1 VPVTNDLLRSLL
13 YELENLFSPLAR
25 AVDDPDTIS
34 SLLRR
39 LGWEIDDLLPDA
51 KTLIGSLRAV
61 TDSLALIRSAIG
73 GGNPNLVGV
82 MGALRETSK
91 IPKAIDE
98 LKKQLDAVTASN
110 GVDLSTLPTELVEL
124 LFVEW
129 LERRVPIA
137 HSIFVAVGIVEPRRS
152 TELRSTNQ
160 RLLRRSVELNR
171 LHFERVPTWI
181 SDPNRMARLQFGVDN
196 LAVESDAQAYA
207 LRVFP
212 LIAQLVSA
220 LSGESVMGRGPGLRR
235 LSDDDEQALAHML
248 SIRWQPRFSDDDAAT
263 IGVNIAAMPVSEGGP
278 GIVLMPYG
286 ALSFP
291 ISGGGWRGLAELR
304 TLLEAILIKPSE
316 VEFADGSSNELVA
329 GLQITRDG
337 QTYRLGGENETR
349 LELSEV
355 TLTSQLHLTDA
366 RRFMDVIL
374 AARKAAI
381 FISGGDS
388 DGFLSALLPRE
399 PVRIDFDF
407 VLGWSNKIGF
417 HFGGS
422 TSLDVTLPGKLDVL
436 GALTIESINL
446 RLRTSDVGDLPA
458 LDAIVAVSVSL
469 ALGPLTA
476 TVQKIGMVGKL
487 RFPATG
493 GNLGPVNLD
502 VGFKGPDGAGIALAS
517 DFVTGGGYL
526 FFDPE
531 KQQYAGVMQ
540 LELLNKIAVKAIG
553 LITTRMPD
561 GTKGFSIL
569 VILSAEGF
577 PPIQLGLGFTLNG
590 IGGLLG
596 VNRSLQVDTLRAGLK
611 SDALNG
617 ILFPRDP
624 IKNATQIVTSLAS
637 VFPPTPNRSL
647 FGPMAIIGWGTPTIL
662 RLELAIIIEMPDP
675 VRLSI
680 LGRLTV
686 ALPDEKNP
694 LVRIRMDAIGVVDF
708 DNGEVAIDATLYD
721 SHILSF
727 AITGDM
733 ALRLKWG
740 KEPNFVL
747 AIGGFHPRFS
757 PPAQFPS
764 LNRLSLSI
772 LDNKNARLRFESY
785 LALTSN
791 TVQFGAR
798 VDFYFTDPVVGFTLQ
813 GFASFD
819 VLFQLVPFQFVA
831 DIGAAV
837 AIRIR
842 GVDLIA
848 IRLAMLLS
856 GPTPWHARGRAEIK
870 ILFFSISVAFDLQF
884 GDAIPPPAPEPIDV
898 ALLVSSALQDLRNW
912 SSELPAD
919 IRHMVTVR
927 VPPAID
933 VFRVHPLATL
943 SVRQRVA
950 PLFREISRF
959 GSSPISGETTF
970 TVELL
975 SADGQ
980 SSLPTPMLTE
990 MFAPAQFDDLTDDD
1004 KFTRSSF
1011 EAMVAGL
1018 RLGSN
1023 NFDFESSSAPVE
1035 MLMQFE
1041 TLLVLPDQPSI
1052 KQPPYSITSEVL
1064 GAAVQFSP
1072 AASTA
1077 HSQRG
1082 ASRYA
1087 EFTRSPELVE

>member
-1 VPVTNDLLRSLL
+1 MSDSPDTIAVLVQKISDILAPLGERANTDNAEELIGLFRDMGIPLANPETVSKFEAAFHECQAAYEILRSYVGEKARLSLADIPLGIDAIQKCYRALLRLDGVALLVDDGGSTVSLSGIGTHLLAHLVEGYLRATHPSLLGFLVQLGVVEFGDPLADAPQARPTKLHLERLPRIVGDPQALVREILDWGQRSIRINELLRSLQQ
-13 YELENLFSPLAR
+13 
-25 AVDDPDTIS
+25 AVHGLGWPAILTRPDK
-34 SLLRR
+34 LPVPR
-39 LGWEIDDLLPDA
+39 LGALSPGGLDLQLHIPFYLNEDGPGTIGLA
-51 KTLIGSLRAV
+51 IQPLQKVDGDFDGFVLFPYGHLAASQHFDIGSGW
-61 TDSLALIRSAIG
+61 SLVVIASAESADVPGLVVRVGGLSLQSVGDIGNMVPNMSIRIALGTEGRRPPKALIRSAVGELTIG
-73 GGNPNLVGV
+73 DVSLSGQVITRTEDLECLIELELNGA
-82 MGALRETSK
+82 ALRLSSNSVDGFLSSLLSKEGISVKADVVLGWSSQKGVYFRGGQGLDVSIPVRELHVGGVTFDHLHLALVPRDSEIGLSVATSVKARLGPVSVAVDRIGLEVRVNTQKADGNLGPLDFSVAVRSPVGASLAIETS
-91 IPKAIDE
+91 
-98 LKKQLDAVTASN
+98 V
-110 GVDLSTLPTELVEL
+110 
-124 LFVEW
+124 
-129 LERRVPIA
+129 
-137 HSIFVAVGIVEPRRS
+137 
-152 TELRSTNQ
+152 
-160 RLLRRSVELNR
+160 
-171 LHFERVPTWI
+171 
-181 SDPNRMARLQFGVDN
+181 
-196 LAVESDAQAYA
+196 
-207 LRVFP
+207 
-212 LIAQLVSA
+212 
-220 LSGESVMGRGPGLRR
+220 
-235 LSDDDEQALAHML
+235 
-248 SIRWQPRFSDDDAAT
+248 
-263 IGVNIAAMPVSEGGP
+263 
-278 GIVLMPYG
+278 
-286 ALSFP
+286 
-291 ISGGGWRGLAELR
+291 ISGGG
-304 TLLEAILIKPSE
+304 S
-316 VEFADGSSNELVA
+316 
-329 GLQITRDG
+329 
-337 QTYRLGGENETR
+337 
-349 LELSEV
+349 
-355 TLTSQLHLTDA
+355 
-366 RRFMDVIL
+366 
-374 AARKAAI
+374 
-381 FISGGDS
+381 
-388 DGFLSALLPRE
+388 
-399 PVRIDFDF
+399 
-407 VLGWSNKIGF
+407 
-417 HFGGS
+417 
-422 TSLDVTLPGKLDVL
+422 
-436 GALTIESINL
+436 
-446 RLRTSDVGDLPA
+446 
-458 LDAIVAVSVSL
+458 
-469 ALGPLTA
+469 
-476 TVQKIGMVGKL
+476 
-487 RFPATG
+487 
-493 GNLGPVNLD
+493 
-502 VGFKGPDGAGIALAS
+502 
-517 DFVTGGGYL
+517 L
-526 FFDPE
+526 FFDPK
-531 KQQYAGVMQ
+531 KQEYAGMMQ

-647 FGPMAIIGWGTPTIL
+647 FGPMAIIGWGTPVIL
-662 RLELAIIIEMPDP
+662 RLELAIIIELPDP

-757 PPAQFPS
+757 PPPQFPS

-798 VDFYFTDPVVGFTLQ
+798 VDFYFADPVVGFTLQ

-837 AIRIR
+837 AIRFR

-848 IRLAMLLS
+848 IRLAMSLS
-856 GPTPWHARGRAEIK
+856 GPAPWHARGRAEIK

-898 ALLVSSALQDLRNW
+898 AFLVSSALQDLRNW

-975 SADGQ
+975 SADGK
-980 SSLPTPMLTE
+980 SSLPTPLLTE
-990 MFAPAQFDDLTDDD
+990 MFAPAQFEDLTDDD

-1011 EAMVAGL
+1011 ESMVAGL

-1052 KQPPYSITSEVL
+1052 KQQPYSITPEAL